1 VQDALI
7 RVGMVANDAS
17 GDLLGAQ
24 MIAALQRRKP
34 ELRFSGIAGARM
46 QAQGAA
52 SYFPMEKLSVRLRRR
67 DRDLKGIR
75 TRLIQRVLDERPA
88 LFVGIDAPELNLGIE
103 RQLQNAGVPTVQYG
117 GPSVWTWRRWRVKR
131 LARSINH
138 VLVLFPFE
146 RDIYEKAGIPVTYVG
161 HPLADTVPL
170 DVDKAA
176 ARTQLRLPH
185 GKLIVTLLPGN
196 RSAELRTMAETFV
209 KTARRFC
216 SEITDVHF
224 LVPVSS
230 RGNREIFEAA
240 LRLHGGDDLSLTM
253 LFGHSHDALAAADL
267 ALVTGA
273 TASLEAVLFKTPMIL
288 AFRRASLTG
297 WLARRMLDL
306 PHVGLPN
313 MLMGARVVPEFHQQ
327 HTTPWALSDALM
339 ELTRDTQAR
348 RRQTECFHDI
358 HLMLRQDSAV
368 KASDAVLG
376 VLDGD
381 AR

>member
-24 MIAALQRRKP
+24 MIAALQRRRP
-34 ELRFSGIAGARM
+34 ELRFAGIAGARM

-75 TRLIQRVLDERPA
+75 TCLIQRVLDERPA

-131 LARSINH
+131 LARCINH

-273 TASLEAVLFKTPMIL
+273 MASLEAVLFKTPMIL
-288 AFRRASLTG
+288 AFRRATLTG

-313 MLMGARVVPEFHQQ
+313 MLMGVRIVPEFHQQ
-327 HTTPWALSDALM
+327 YTTPWALSDALM

-348 RRQTECFHDI
+348 RRQPECFHDI